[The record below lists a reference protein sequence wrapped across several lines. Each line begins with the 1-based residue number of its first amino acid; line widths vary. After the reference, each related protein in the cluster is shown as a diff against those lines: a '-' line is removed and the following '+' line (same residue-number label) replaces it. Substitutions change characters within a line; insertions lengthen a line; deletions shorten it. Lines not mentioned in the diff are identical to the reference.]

1 MRMMSDSNQLPPP
14 PRSAA
19 LVAFLH
25 GIEPRAWVFALS
37 QSGDGRLAMAALES
51 ALPDFLAR
59 AQSQPLAEWPL
70 QFWSCL
76 LAQPLMLTELD
87 PELDLARF
95 TPGPRAAL
103 LLRLIAGLDVVHAAR
118 VLDVSPE
125 AYRVALD
132 NAVAHPDL
140 DDAWMQDLRQQL
152 HAQIHQ
158 MAPEQRQALAE
169 LRERALAGQAEHQAR
184 LGQAP
189 DLRRA
194 RPPWWAWGLLALL
207 AVALV
212 ATFVWPFKS
221 AIAPGQRE
229 PLPVEPVAGP
239 PALTDTVIVTHPDYQ
254 QLAEPADAAVAQRM
268 ALLSWLAA
276 ASPTAAESVLHAPPE
291 DTLAAFDAL
300 PAPEQELLSSA
311 RAAWPSLDAAT
322 RSALVDNARDWQ
334 SRTPAQR
341 GQLRHRLRQWN
352 QEAAPDRARL
362 RTPFLAWQGLS
373 SFDRQRLR
381 AAAVQF
387 DAMAPAEQ
395 QALRE
400 QFAALPADTQRLWWL
415 GPMLGQELAP
425 IASLFAFMPEAER
438 PELLLA
444 LRSLSAEA
452 RDGLALL
459 APRLNEAQRQALRR
473 ELLAAPPEQRAALIH
488 RRLAQ

>member
-1 MRMMSDSNQLPPP
+1 MRMMSDSNQFPSP

-19 LVAFLH
+19 LIAFLH

-37 QSGDGRLAMAALES
+37 QSGDGQLAMAALQS
-51 ALPDFLAR
+51 ALPNFLVR

-87 PELDLARF
+87 PELDLARL

-125 AYRVALD
+125 AYQVAL
-132 NAVAHPDL
+132 NHAVTHPDL

-152 HAQIHQ
+152 HGQIHQ
-158 MAPEQRQALAE
+158 MAPEQRQALAQ
-169 LRERALAGQAEHQAR
+169 LRERALSGHTEQNDMPGRAQGV
-184 LGQAP
+184 
-189 DLRRA
+189 RRA
-194 RPPWWAWGLLALL
+194 RASWWAWGLLALL

-221 AIAPGQRE
+221 AIAPGQKE
-229 PLPVEPVAGP
+229 ALPVEPVAAP
-239 PALTDTVIVTHPDYQ
+239 PALTDTVIVTHPDYA
-254 QLAEPADAAVAQRM
+254 QLAEPADAALAQRM

-276 ASPTAAESVLHAPPE
+276 ATPTAAEFASTAPSE
-291 DTLAAFDAL
+291 DTLAAFEAL
-300 PAPEQELLSSA
+300 PASEQKLLSSA

-322 RSALVDNARDWQ
+322 RSALAGNARDWR
-334 SRTPAQR
+334 SRTPTQR

-352 QEAAPDRARL
+352 QQTAPDRARL

-381 AAAVQF
+381 AAAARF

-395 QALRE
+395 QALRD

-444 LRSLSAEA
+444 LRTLGAEA
-452 RDGLALL
+452 RGDLVLL
-459 APRLNEAQRQALRR
+459 APRLNEAQRQTLRR
-473 ELLAAPPEQRAALIH
+473 ELLAAAPGQRAALIH